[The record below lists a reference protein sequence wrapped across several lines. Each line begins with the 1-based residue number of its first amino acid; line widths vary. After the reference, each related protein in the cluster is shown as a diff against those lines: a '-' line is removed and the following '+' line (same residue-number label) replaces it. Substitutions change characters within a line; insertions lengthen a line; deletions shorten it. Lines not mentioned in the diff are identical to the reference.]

1 MKNWHETSAI
11 LSRLLRG
18 VESGRRGAV
27 ATVVRIGGSAYRR
40 PGAKLLVEDDGRT
53 SGGISGGCLEADV
66 REHALAAIR
75 GAAAPRLIHYDTGSD
90 DRAVWGL
97 GLGCNGEVDIFVQ
110 PFAAIGP
117 QDPIRAAV
125 ELLQG
130 DAPFATTTVL
140 DGKDAGRRLVVT
152 ADGARRGSLGDEA
165 LDPEA
170 AAAAR
175 TQLGQGR
182 SELHEVASRRVFT
195 EVLLPPPHL
204 VIFGAGDDS
213 IALAT
218 VAAAT
223 GFRVA
228 VVDHRSAFLA
238 DGRFPGARSFQ
249 LRPGQGLGALPL
261 GRASYAVVKTHSFA
275 NDREWLRALL
285 ACDVPFI
292 GVLGPR
298 ARLEEILHQLGAAGD
313 DRVHGPVG
321 LDLGADGPEQVAV
334 SIVAEVL
341 AVRAGREPVPLRR
354 KEGPIHG

>member
-1 MKNWHETSAI
+1 MIHWKETAEV
-11 LSRLLRG
+11 LARLDALARA
-18 VESGRRGAV
+18 GRRAAL
-27 ATVVRIGGSAYRR
+27 ATVVRIAGSAYRR
-40 PGAKLLVEDDGRT
+40 PGAKLLVEE
-53 SGGISGGCLEADV
+53 GGGALGSVSGGCLEADV

-75 GAAAPRLIHYDTGSD
+75 GAAPRLIHYDTGSD
-90 DRAVWGL
+90 DRTVWGL

-117 QDPIRAAV
+117 QDPIRATV

-130 DAPFATTTVL
+130 DAPFATSTVL
-140 DGKDAGRRLVVT
+140 DGKDAGRRLIVT
-152 ADGARRGSLGDEA
+152 ADGARRGSLGDDA

-175 TQLGQGR
+175 TPLGQGR

-228 VVDHRSAFLA
+228 VVDHRPAFLA

-249 LRPGQGLGALPL
+249 LRPEQGLGALPL

-285 ACDVPFI
+285 ARDVPFI

-298 ARLEEILHQLGAAGD
+298 ARLEEILRQLGAAGD

-321 LDLGADGPEQVAV
+321 LDVGADGPEQVAV